1 MLISHIC
8 SSVASLGVA
17 LRSKAAVAAMAKKR
31 VKVKKPVAIRRRE
44 GAAMACPRLNDA
56 AMATTQ
62 SCHGTCRHCNG
73 AACFVLRTGGAGS
86 RETGTDNQRESGAI
100 DECVEF
106 RRLATCSFCKI
117 EWWTRAHRQTI
128 MCQRCGA
135 GPLCMECRLY
145 GFGHHIDAQQCGSFC
160 PTCVHRMKDGDGA
173 GVAQGG
179 ACRRKK
185 RKTCGPPAAPR

>member
-17 LRSKAAVAAMAKKR
+17 LRSKAAVAAMAKKSSTTPR
-31 VKVKKPVAIRRRE
+31 NERPS
-44 GAAMACPRLNDA
+44 AAPAPGDHDRCPHCNDA
-56 AMATTQ
+56 LPTSRGMAGPHETRTVINEQ
-62 SCHGTCRHCNG
+62 RRPSSDVLVGSVNG
-73 AACFVLRTGGAGS
+73 MK
-86 RETGTDNQRESGAI
+86 
-100 DECVEF
+100 F
-106 RRLATCSFCKI
+106 RSLATCSFCKI

-135 GPLCMECRLY
+135 GPLCMECRRH
-145 GFGHHIDAQQCGSFC
+145 GCGDHIDAQQCGSFC

-185 RKTCGPPAAPR
+185 RKTCGSPAAPR